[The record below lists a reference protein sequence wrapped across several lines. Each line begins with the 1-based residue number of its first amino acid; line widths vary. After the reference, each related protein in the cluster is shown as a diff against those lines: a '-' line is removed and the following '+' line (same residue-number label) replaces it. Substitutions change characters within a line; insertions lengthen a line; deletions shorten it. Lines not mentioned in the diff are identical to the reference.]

1 MKKYRFLSRL
11 LLSSVLVFLFP
22 TFVSA
27 NSSWCWISEQR
38 PYDLLP
44 LVMLLT
50 LIIEVSAAD
59 QLTGVDQLPKTL
71 SLVLIANI
79 LSFSAPY
86 VLNYALSCPIYT
98 FSQMLDHVPIFIVGS
113 WYLLL
118 TLAIEIP
125 VVYLG
130 IRKDAAD
137 RKKLIGVLV
146 LSNLV
151 TTLLVAA
158 LERFLCQGSW

>member
-1 MKKYRFLSRL
+1 M
-11 LLSSVLVFLFP
+11 
-22 TFVSA
+22 
-27 NSSWCWISEQR
+27 
-38 PYDLLP
+38 
-44 LVMLLT
+44 
-50 LIIEVSAAD
+50 
-59 QLTGVDQLPKTL
+59 
-71 SLVLIANI
+71 LIANI

-86 VLNYALSCPIYT
+86 VLNYVLSRSIYT
-98 FSQMLDHVPIFIVGS
+98 FSQMLEQIPIFIVGS

-118 TLAIEIP
+118 TLAVEIP

-151 TTLLVAA
+151 TTLLVAT

>member
-1 MKKYRFLSRL
+1 MKKYRFLSC
-11 LLSSVLVFLFP
+11 SLVSMAMIVLFP
-22 TFVSA
+22 TTASA
-27 NSSWCWISEQR
+27 NSSWYWISEQR

-44 LVMLLT
+44 LVMILT
-50 LIIEVSAAD
+50 LIIEVCAAD
-59 QLTGVDQLPKTL
+59 QLTGVDRLPKTL
-71 SLVLIANI
+71 FLVLIANA

-86 VLNYALSCPIYT
+86 LLNYALSHPVYT
-98 FSQMLDHVPIFIVGS
+98 FSQMLDRVPIFIVGS

-118 TLAIEIP
+118 TLAVELP

-130 IRKDAAD
+130 LRKDTD
-137 RKKLIGVLV
+137 NRNKLLLVLM
-146 LSNLV
+146 LSNLA